1 MNHLHE
7 YAEYGGFGEF
17 YVLEIVAGERGRM
30 PRRGR
35 HPHVPYISLPD
46 VPSHTKMWS
55 KLLNDTII
63 CFKRAATKR
72 QHSQNQYQHG

>member
-1 MNHLHE
+1 MNHLYE

-30 PRRGR
+30 PRRGWR
-35 HPHVPYISLPD
+35 VPYISLPD
-46 VPSHTKMWS
+46 VPSHSKMWS
-55 KLLNDTII
+55 ELLNVTII